1 MQVETRQPVV
11 SPQNMAYGM
20 DSPYQAEG
28 VWGHDVYANIHVDRR
43 HHITQAYDS
52 SARATELKDEYSD
65 EIEAV
70 ERTVTRRDL
79 GPLRRRAFQ
88 NVEDR
93 VQTAQTRK
101 DKACL
106 RCRMQKVRVLEP
118 PLPSYYKLL
127 T

>member
-1 MQVETRQPVV
+1 MLVETRQPVI
-11 SPQNMAYGM
+11 SHQNMTYGM
-20 DSPYQAEG
+20 GSPYQAEG
-28 VWGHDVYANIHVDRR
+28 VWDQNAYANIHGDRR
-43 HHITQAYDS
+43 HHVTQVYDS
-52 SARATELKDEYSD
+52 SVCATELKDECSD

-70 ERTVTRRDL
+70 ERTVNRRDL
-79 GPLRRRAFQ
+79 GPSRRGAFK

-118 PLPSYYKLL
+118 PLPLYYKLL